1 MKLSRKAEALAASL
15 TLEITAKANE
25 MKKQGIDVVS
35 FGAGEP
41 DFNTPDY
48 IKEAAMKAINDN
60 HTRYTATSGIA
71 ELKKAIIKKFK
82 EDNGLEY
89 SEDQILVSKMC
100 IRDSKYPYNI
110 YFI

>member
-25 MKKQGIDVVS
+25 MKKKGIDVVS

-48 IKEAAMKAINDN
+48 IKEAAIKAC
-60 HTRYTATSGIA
+60 RMAIA
-71 ELKKAIIKKFK
+71 KRQGEQF
-82 EDNGLEY
+82 
-89 SEDQILVSKMC
+89 VV
-100 IRDSKYPYNI
+100 
-110 YFI
+110 